1 MPKQFPPHEST
12 FNDTLPNS
20 PDRLPLAAEG
30 EFGDVVDSFFAPDGM
45 LARSLGSNKRQYE
58 ERPQQ
63 QAMAREVTDAIETQS
78 HLMVEA
84 GTGTGKSYAYLVPFI
99 LWALHENKRV
109 LISTHTKTLQQQLV
123 EKDLPFLQRL
133 FEERLG
139 LNFNFALCL
148 GTQNYICPRRLAKYD
163 SVGLFAAPDEAHEL
177 ENIQEYARHT
187 KEGHLLDLP
196 FEPRNQLWSQ
206 INRESDLCLG
216 KGCSLYEK
224 SFYYMA
230 RNKQENAQILV
241 SNHHLLFAHL
251 AAGGNEAGVILPR
264 FDAVVVDEAHQIEEV
279 ATAYLGD
286 EISNYSVGKL
296 LNRLLPSGNVR
307 NVLSGSKLRGQK
319 NLEEQFAGAV
329 IAAKEANGRF
339 FDNLLM
345 TMHLSEDATMTRR
358 LTSPLPLANDLSEP
372 LGQLELLLMRFKRMV
387 EDDDDGSAREL
398 EGYAGRCGTLKSTLD
413 VLLHQKQKDWVYWMQ
428 LQQRSL
434 GSSGAPRI
442 ALCGAPIDIGD
453 ALNEMLFSK
462 IKPVVMAS
470 ATLTTAGTF
479 DYLQNRLGLKS
490 QPLNGESSKDGVT
503 PQTALHTT
511 ILGSPFDYAKQAL
524 VYLPSRM
531 PNPTNGNDSYD
542 IAAAQ
547 AAAEILP
554 LQKGGAFVLC
564 TSHRSVQQI
573 ANSLTEI
580 LPSSFTVM
588 RQGEASRSR
597 LLENFQTEKHP
608 VLVGTTSFWQGI
620 DIPGQTLSCVIIVKL
635 PFASPRDPMVEAR
648 TEFLE
653 KNGKNGFM
661 EYQVPQ
667 AVMMFRQGFGRLIR
681 SATDHGIVAILDPRV
696 RTRPYGSLFLE
707 SLPDCKVTQKID
719 DVTQFLSEK
728 P

>member
-1 MPKQFPPHEST
+1 VPKQSSPPEST
-12 FNDTLPNS
+12 FSDASPNS
-20 PDRLPLAAEG
+20 PERLELAVEG

-45 LARSLGSNKRQYE
+45 LARSLGSHKRQYE

-63 QAMAREVTDAIETQS
+63 QIMAREVTDAIETQS
-78 HLMVEA
+78 HLMIEA

-99 LWALHENKRV
+99 LWALHEKKRV

-133 FEERLG
+133 FEERLE

-148 GTQNYICPRRLAKYD
+148 GTQNYICPRRLAKHD
-163 SVGLFAAPDEAHEL
+163 SVGLFAAPGDAQEL
-177 ENIQEYARHT
+177 EAINEYARHT

-196 FEPRNQLWSQ
+196 FEPRHQLWSQ

-216 KGCSLYEK
+216 KSCSLYEK

-230 RNKQENAQILV
+230 RNRQETAQILV

-251 AAGGNEAGVILPR
+251 ASGGNDAGIILPR
-264 FDAVVVDEAHQIEEV
+264 FDAVVIDEAHQIEEV

-286 EISNYSVGKL
+286 EISNYSVGQL
-296 LNRLLPSGNVR
+296 LNRLMPSGNAR

-329 IAAKEANGRF
+329 VAAKEANVRF
-339 FDNLLM
+339 FDNLLAV
-345 TMHLSEDATMTRR
+345 MHLSEEANMTRR
-358 LTSPLPLANDLSEP
+358 LTAPLPMANDLSEP
-372 LGQLELLLMRFKRMV
+372 LGRLEQLLMRFKRMV
-387 EDDDDGSAREL
+387 EDDDDGSAREFD
-398 EGYAGRCGTLKSTLD
+398 GYAGRCGALKSTLEE
-413 VLLHQKQKDWVYWMQ
+413 LLHQKQKDWVYWMQ
-428 LQQRSL
+428 LQQRPS
-434 GSSGAPRI
+434 GSYGAPRI

-470 ATLTTAGTF
+470 ATLTTAGSF
-479 DYLQNRLGLKS
+479 DYLQNRLGLQS
-490 QPLNGESSKDGVT
+490 HPPNEVAM
-503 PQTALHTT
+503 PQAALHTSV
-511 ILGSPFDYAKQAL
+511 LGSPFDYSSQAI
-524 VYLPSRM
+524 VYLPQRM

-573 ANSLTEI
+573 ANSLAEI
-580 LPSSFTVM
+580 LPSSFSVM

-597 LLENFQTEKHP
+597 LLEIFQSEKRP

-620 DIPGQTLSCVIIVKL
+620 DIPGQSLSCVIIVKL

-653 KNGKNGFM
+653 KKGKNGFM

-681 SATDHGIVAILDPRV
+681 SAKDRGVVAILDPRV
-696 RTRPYGSLFLE
+696 RTRPYGALFLE
-707 SLPDCKVTQKID
+707 SLPDCRITQK
-719 DVTQFLSEK
+719 LSDIAEFVSPK
-728 P
+728 S

>member
-1 MPKQFPPHEST
+1 MPKRSSPPEST
-12 FNDTLPNS
+12 FNDADLNAPE
-20 PDRLPLAAEG
+20 RLSLQAEG
-30 EFGDVVDSFFAPDGM
+30 EFRDVVDSIFAPDG
-45 LARSLGSNKRQYE
+45 LLSRSLGRHQRQYE

-63 QAMAREVTDAIETQS
+63 QIMAREVTAAIEDQN

-148 GTQNYICPRRLAKYD
+148 GTQNYICPRRLAKHD
-163 SVGLFAAPDEAHEL
+163 SVGLFAAPGEAQEL
-177 ENIQEYARHT
+177 EDIQEYARQT
-187 KEGHLLDLP
+187 KEGHLLDLS
-196 FEPRNQLWSQ
+196 FEPRPQLWSQ

-216 KGCSLYEK
+216 KACPLYEK
-224 SFYYMA
+224 SFFYKA
-230 RNKQENAQILV
+230 RHTQENAHILV

-251 AAGGNEAGVILPR
+251 ASGGNDARVILPR
-264 FDAVVVDEAHQIEEV
+264 FDAVVIDEAHQTEEV
-279 ATAYLGD
+279 ATAYLGS
-286 EISNYSVGKL
+286 EISNYVVGRL
-296 LNRLLPSGNVR
+296 LNRLLPSGNAR

-329 IAAKEANGRF
+329 AAAKEANVRF
-339 FDNLLM
+339 FDNVLQA
-345 TMHLSEDATMTRR
+345 MHVADDANMTRR
-358 LTSPLPLANDLSEP
+358 LTAPLPISNELSEP
-372 LGQLELLLMRFKRMV
+372 LGRLEQLLMRFKRMV
-387 EDDDDGSAREL
+387 EDDDGGSAREL
-398 EGYAGRCGTLKSTLD
+398 EGYAGRCGALKSTLEE
-413 VLLHQKQKDWVYWMQ
+413 LLHQQQKNWVYWMQ
-428 LQQRSL
+428 LQQRSF
-434 GSSGAPRI
+434 GNSGAPRI

-462 IKPVVMAS
+462 IKPVVMTS

-479 DYLQNRLGLKS
+479 DYLQNRLGLNSLSAEEKEDS
-490 QPLNGESSKDGVT
+490 PEI
-503 PQTALHTT
+503 ALRTT

-524 VYLPSRM
+524 VYLPPRM
-531 PNPTNGNDSYD
+531 PNPTNGNDNYD

-547 AAAEILP
+547 VAAEILQ

-564 TSHRSVQQI
+564 TSHRSVQQL
-573 ANSLTEI
+573 ANSLTEL
-580 LPSSFTVM
+580 LPSSFTIM

-597 LLENFQTEKHP
+597 LLENFHLQKSP

-620 DIPGQTLSCVIIVKL
+620 DIPGQSLSCVIIVKL

-653 KNGKNGFM
+653 RNGKNGFM

-681 SATDHGIVAILDPRV
+681 SAADHGIVAVLDPRV
-696 RTRPYGSLFLE
+696 RTRPYGALFLD
-707 SLPDCKVTQKID
+707 SLPDCAVTQKMD
-719 DVTQFLSEK
+719 DVARFLSG
-728 P
+728 

>member
-1 MPKQFPPHEST
+1 MLKQSSLSSDTKST
-12 FNDTLPNS
+12 FSDALPN
-20 PDRLPLAAEG
+20 RLALAAEG
-30 EFGDVVDSFFAPDGM
+30 EFSDVVDSFFAPDGM
-45 LARSLGSNKRQYE
+45 LARSLGSSKRRYE

-63 QAMAREVTDAIETQS
+63 QIMAREVTDAIETQS

-99 LWALHENKRV
+99 LWALHEKKRV

-163 SVGLFAAPDEAHEL
+163 SVGLFAAPDEAQEL
-177 ENIQEYARHT
+177 ENIHEYARHT
-187 KEGHLLDLP
+187 KAGHLLDLP
-196 FEPRNQLWSQ
+196 FEPRSQLWSQ

-216 KGCSLYEK
+216 KSCSLYEK
-224 SFYYMA
+224 SFFYQA
-230 RNKQENAQILV
+230 RNRQENAQILV

-251 AAGGNEAGVILPR
+251 ASGGNDAGVILPP

-286 EISNYSVGKL
+286 EVSNYSVGKL
-296 LNRLLPSGNVR
+296 LNRLLPSGNAR
-307 NVLSGSKLRGQK
+307 NVLSGSKLRAQK

-329 IAAKEANGRF
+329 MAAKEANVRF
-339 FDNLLM
+339 FDNLL
-345 TMHLSEDATMTRR
+345 TVMHLSEDATMTRR

-372 LGQLELLLMRFKRMV
+372 LGRLEQLLMRFKRMV
-387 EDDDDGSAREL
+387 EDDEDGSAREF
-398 EGYAGRCGTLKSTLD
+398 EGYAGRCGAMKSTLEE
-413 VLLHQKQKDWVYWMQ
+413 LLYQKQKNWVFWMQ
-428 LQQRSL
+428 LQQRSF
-434 GSSGAPRI
+434 GNSGMPRI

-453 ALNEMLFSK
+453 ALHEMLFSK

-479 DYLQNRLGLKS
+479 DYLQNRLGLNS
-490 QPLNGESSKDGVT
+490 AHTQEEQSPG
-503 PQTALHTT
+503 TALNTT
-511 ILGSPFDYAKQAL
+511 ILGSPFDYSNQAL
-524 VYLPSRM
+524 VYLPPRM
-531 PNPTNGNDSYD
+531 PNPTNGNDNYD

-547 AAAEILP
+547 VSAEILP

-573 ANSLTEI
+573 ANSLEKT

-597 LLENFQTEKHP
+597 LLENFQSAKRP

-620 DIPGQTLSCVIIVKL
+620 DIPGQSLSCVIIVKL

-648 TEFLE
+648 TEHLE
-653 KNGKNGFM
+653 KKGKNGFM

-696 RTRPYGSLFLE
+696 RTRPYGALFLE
-707 SLPDCKVTQKID
+707 SLPDCQITQKLD
-719 DVTQFLSEK
+719 DVARFLSGK
-728 P
+728 K

>member
-1 MPKQFPPHEST
+1 MPKQSSPPKNT
-12 FNDTLPNS
+12 FSDAPQH
-20 PDRLPLAAEG
+20 PPERLAFAAEG

-45 LARSLGSNKRQYE
+45 LARSLGSNKRRYE

-63 QAMAREVTDAIETQS
+63 QTMAREVTDAIETQS

-148 GTQNYICPRRLAKYD
+148 GTQNYICPRRLAKHD
-163 SVGLFAAPDEAHEL
+163 SVGLFAAPGEAQEL
-177 ENIQEYARHT
+177 EDIQEYARQT
-187 KEGHLLDLP
+187 KEGHLLDLA

-216 KGCSLYEK
+216 KACSLYEK
-224 SFYYMA
+224 SFFYQA
-230 RNKQENAQILV
+230 RNRQENAQILV

-251 AAGGNEAGVILPR
+251 ASGGNEAGVILPR
-264 FDAVVVDEAHQIEEV
+264 FDAVVIDEAHQIEDV

-296 LNRLLPSGNVR
+296 LNRLLPSGNAR

-329 IAAKEANGRF
+329 MAAKEANIRF
-339 FDNLLM
+339 FDNLLAV
-345 TMHLSEDATMTRR
+345 MHLSEDANMTRR
-358 LTSPLPLANDLSEP
+358 LTAPLPLANDLSEP
-372 LGQLELLLMRFKRMV
+372 LGRLEQLLLRFKRMV
-387 EDDDDGSAREL
+387 EDDDDGSAREFD
-398 EGYAGRCGTLKSTLD
+398 GYAGRCGALKSTLEE
-413 VLLHQKQKDWVYWMQ
+413 LLHQKQKDWVYWMQ
-428 LQQRSL
+428 LQQRSF
-434 GSSGAPRI
+434 GNSGMPRI
-442 ALCGAPIDIGD
+442 ALCGAPIDIGE

-479 DYLQNRLGLKS
+479 DYLQNRLGLNS
-490 QPLNGESSKDGVT
+490 RPSNDEE
-503 PQTALHTT
+503 TALHTT
-511 ILGSPFDYAKQAL
+511 VLGSPFDYANQAL

-531 PNPTNGNDSYD
+531 PNPTNANDSYD

-554 LQKGGAFVLC
+554 LQRGGAFVLC

-573 ANSLTEI
+573 ADSLTKI
-580 LPSSFTVM
+580 LPSSFTIM

-597 LLENFQTEKHP
+597 LLENFQTEKRP

-620 DIPGQTLSCVIIVKL
+620 DIPGQSLSCVIIVKL

-719 DVTQFLSEK
+719 DMADFLSGRS
-728 P
+728 